1 VVYTA
6 YAERGVVSTDTD
18 GGSYEWYSVYNCTRY
33 VLNLVSAMSCL
44 CNLVH
49 VYVCTHVY
57 THRAVRSEV
66 LIFLVHVYTVPEY
79 LHAV

>member
-1 VVYTA
+1 MYTA

-18 GGSYEWYSVYNCTRY
+18 GGSYEWYMYSCTRY

-44 CNLVH
+44 CTLVH
-49 VYVCTHVY
+49 VLCVCTHTC
-57 THRAVRSEV
+57 THIHLEA
-66 LIFLVHVYTVPEY
+66 LIFLVHVQY